1 MKLIRAVDGLNRLAC
16 WLMAGLM
23 LGMTLCTLWQVSVRF
38 LLTGLG
44 WNLAAPWSEE
54 VSRYLMIWIIFL
66 GAGVACRK
74 AQLIALEL
82 VVTLL
87 PAPLGR
93 ALRFAALLGCLVFFT
108 LMIYLGLEFMEFGAI
123 ETSPVLSMPKTWI
136 YLAMP
141 VGFGLMF
148 LNTATLIAE
157 CLLQGIDIRHASQQE
172 AQE

>member
-1 MKLIRAVDGLNRLAC
+1 
-16 WLMAGLM
+16 
-23 LGMTLCTLWQVSVRF
+23 
-38 LLTGLG
+38 
-44 WNLAAPWSEE
+44 
-54 VSRYLMIWIIFL
+54 
-66 GAGVACRK
+66 
-74 AQLIALEL
+74 
-82 VVTLL
+82 
-87 PAPLGR
+87 
-93 ALRFAALLGCLVFFT
+93 
-108 LMIYLGLEFMEFGAI
+108 MEFGAI